1 MVVVPFGMKELRQNV
16 QQFKNES
23 TINCVDLTLKKSTF
37 LWLVPDMNKADL
49 IDAYAQQILDSM
61 DMKTLEQFAYD
72 CLVNNLNDYTED
84 ELITEVSET
93 YPELL
98 EDTEPVYPTEVTEL
112 ADSNLNT
119 KDGITTPWWQS
130 DRCPQG
136 VDSAPN
142 LTHTT

>member
-1 MVVVPFGMKELRQNV
+1 MNR
-16 QQFKNES
+16 S
-23 TINCVDLTLKKSTF
+23 DL
-37 LWLVPDMNKADL
+37 V
-49 IDAYAQQILDSM
+49 DAYAQQILDSM

-72 CLVNNLNDYTED
+72 CLVENLNNYSED

-119 KDGITTPWWQS
+119 KDGITTPW
-130 DRCPQG
+130 
-136 VDSAPN
+136 
-142 LTHTT
+142 